1 MILRND
7 GGQFVKDDKHAALLS
22 KAGSVSA
29 AVWTDLLGDHHPE
42 LVLACDP
49 GLIRVYRNIAG
60 SLREVTAELGLG
72 DRVGFWNSITAGD
85 FNGDGNMDLV
95 AGNIGTNSEYELYVK
110 DGITWHHGDLSGGG
124 VHEVFESYNG
134 ASPGKALPIRNLAEV
149 LRAIPFLRELYPT
162 YAAYANATS
171 TNILGEQKSKLAAI
185 RLTSLESVV
194 MINRGDT
201 LDVLPLPLEAQL
213 APVFGI
219 SVADFDGDGNE
230 DLFLAQNFFGTRPDF
245 PRMDAGRGL
254 LLNGDGNG
262 GFKPMTSSMSG
273 IRLTGEQRGSA
284 VADFDRDGRVDLLAG
299 QNAGETKLY
308 RNKLALRGL
317 RVTLSGHN
325 ENSGGVG
332 AKLRLGT
339 ETKLGAA
346 REVRAGGGYR
356 SQDTAIQVLSL
367 GDATPTRLQVAWP
380 SGKIT
385 TTEIAEG
392 ASEIT
397 VKEPS
402 Q

>member
-1 MILRND
+1 
-7 GGQFVKDDKHAALLS
+7 
-22 KAGSVSA
+22 
-29 AVWTDLLGDHHPE
+29 
-42 LVLACDP
+42 
-49 GLIRVYRNIAG
+49 
-60 SLREVTAELGLG
+60 
-72 DRVGFWNSITAGD
+72 
-85 FNGDGNMDLV
+85 
-95 AGNIGTNSEYELYVK
+95 
-110 DGITWHHGDLSGGG
+110 

-134 ASPGKALPIRNLAEV
+134 SSSGKLLPIRNLPSA
-149 LRAIPFLRELYPT
+149 LRVIPFLRELYPT

-171 TNILGEQKSKLAAI
+171 TNIFGEQKSKLTAI
-185 RLTSLESVV
+185 RVTSLESVV
-194 MINRGDT
+194 MINRGDS
-201 LDVLPLPLEAQL
+201 LDVTPLPLEAQL

-219 SVADFDGDGNE
+219 SVADFDADGSD

-245 PRMDAGRGL
+245 PRMDAGQGL
-254 LLNGDGNG
+254 LLKGEGDG
-262 GFKPMTSSMSG
+262 GFKAMTSAISG

-308 RNKLALRGL
+308 INMMPQSGI
-317 RVTLSGHN
+317 RVYLSGQN
-325 ENSGGVG
+325 GNPSGVG

-339 ETKLGAA
+339 ETKLGPA

-356 SQDTAIQVLSL
+356 SQDAAIQVLSL

-380 SGKIT
+380 NGKIT

-397 VKEPS
+397 VREPT